1 MIYVLIPIW
10 AEWHDMR
17 LFSTYAAM
25 EVEVLE
31 KARYRKERSVDPDWC
46 FVIAFDGSDELKPVW
61 NYYINKRSLRL
72 DRFPVN
78 Q

>member
-1 MIYVLIPIW
+1 
-10 AEWHDMR
+10 MR